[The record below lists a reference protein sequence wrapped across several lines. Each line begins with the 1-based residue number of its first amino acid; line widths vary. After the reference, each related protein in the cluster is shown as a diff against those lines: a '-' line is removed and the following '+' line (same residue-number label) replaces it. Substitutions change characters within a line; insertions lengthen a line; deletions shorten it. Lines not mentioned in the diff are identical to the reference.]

1 MSLQLWRDL
10 GFSEKEAQRLDLKS
24 EHFMEISDFVEKRN
38 MSDWEAARFFHVSHF
53 VFQHIRKGNMS
64 KISDFR
70 LYLLSRDIKRHN
82 NKQKEIQ
89 ETDVARCK
97 ALVKILGDKFNPA
110 LDESFLHKLDKIKW
124 QN

>member
-64 KISDFR
+64 KISDT
-70 LYLLSRDIKRHN
+70 LLNSLSAAIVRHSE
-82 NKQKEIQ
+82 K
-89 ETDVARCK
+89 
-97 ALVKILGDKFNPA
+97 
-110 LDESFLHKLDKIKW
+110 
-124 QN
+124 